1 LIGKVDC
8 DQEGALATK
17 NGVNKYPTLKLFRHG
32 VAIKKEYRGARSVDA
47 FLAYIKEQIA
57 DSIKEV
63 NSLPDLFTLEVYII
77 RNLST
82 FYFFANFSSFN

>member
-82 FYFFANFSSFN
+82 FFFLFFC